1 MGKGAVKKRKEEAK
15 ARKQQASAASA
26 LSLADDNKPD
36 SSPSP
41 SHEPQ
46 TNDTLSIPKRGR
58 GRPRKDTT
66 VTLPPPMPCHIQS
79 TANITPFTSDDLSE
93 TESMGDKHPIE
104 MIIKTIQQPSS
115 ASSGNPAE
123 SSDDDSDGSE
133 SINTIDLDDSSES
146 DSSEPVLVMR
156 TGKSGHAVKA
166 AKKPKNIGRKAKK
179 TTHALDGTW
188 LVCANKTRNS
198 LQAPLIDKPIA
209 FEIKIWINDIASGTC
224 TPETIKSTITWDELQ
239 GLLLLAFNV
248 HPSSLHA
255 QYRLSTEKKDTLLC
269 DLTSQKQLH
278 TLIDFIRPKR
288 GNSKQVVVD
297 MYNKRDVQAENSQST
312 QSQSGKVSI
321 HVNWMNV

>member
-26 LSLADDNKPD
+26 LSPADDNEPN

-58 GRPRKDTT
+58 GRPRKNPT
-66 VTLPPPMPCHIQS
+66 VTLPPPMPRRS

-93 TESMGDKHPIE
+93 TESIGDKHPIE
-104 MIIKTIQQPSS
+104 TIIKTIQQPSS

-133 SINTIDLDDSSES
+133 SIDTIDLDDGSES
-146 DSSEPVLVMR
+146 DSSEPVLVVR

-166 AKKPKNIGRKAKK
+166 AKKPKNTGRKVKK

-188 LVCANKTRNS
+188 LVCANETRNS

-209 FEIKIWINDIASGTC
+209 FEIKIRINDIASGTC

-239 GLLLLAFNV
+239 GLLLLAFDV

-297 MYNKRDVQAENSQST
+297 MYNKRDVQAENSQSA